1 MRHGSWFYGVMHN
14 MKKLSVISFVAVAG
28 AAFGEFKKQPEPKD
42 VPELMVSSSG
52 EHDIIRG
59 VIAFAP

>member
-1 MRHGSWFYGVMHN
+1 
-14 MKKLSVISFVAVAG
+14 MKTLIVVSFVAVAG

-42 VPELMVSSSG
+42 VPELKVSSSG

-59 VIAFAP
+59 AIAFAP

>member
-1 MRHGSWFYGVMHN
+1 MCGIIRT
-14 MKKLSVISFVAVAG
+14 MKTLIVVSLVAVAG
-28 AAFGEFKKQPEPKD
+28 AAFGEFKKPPEPKD